1 MDANDNSVRR
11 SGTPWRVAWPCWLL
25 VLFACLAVTRMLP
38 AGEGRAVVAAPI
50 LLAVPG
56 ALTLG
61 ALLAGRNLAGVWF
74 GCLAALLSMIWAAF
88 ASLALYV
95 LHMSIT
101 AESTYWCLLLICAPL
116 AAMAQVRLIRGR
128 PGPPADVGADRL
140 RVKAGYS
147 LAAVVAGVALLAG
160 GTYGYL
166 HVPHPVPVGYT
177 WIAWS
182 GAQVQGIIP
191 VGGSGITMPF
201 EIEHQQADTAAF
213 RLTAVWTGA
222 DRQHSLARPVTMR
235 IGPDQTMRGALAI
248 PPPPGGC
255 TYRIVVTM
263 TELGQVQPQSWSI
276 NADVR
281 HQGQRQNAC
290 AS

>member
-1 MDANDNSVRR
+1 M
-11 SGTPWRVAWPCWLL
+11 AWPGWLL
-25 VLFACLAVTRMLP
+25 GLFACLAVVRMLP
-38 AGEGRAVVAAPI
+38 AGGVRAVVAAPI
-50 LLAVPG
+50 LLSVPG

-61 ALLAGRNLAGVWF
+61 ALLARRRLAGVWF
-74 GCLAALLSMIWAAF
+74 SCLAAVLSMIWAAF

-95 LHMSIT
+95 LHVSIT
-101 AESTYWCLLLICAPL
+101 AASTYWCLLLISA
-116 AAMAQVRLIRGR
+116 V
-128 PGPPADVGADRL
+128 
-140 RVKAGYS
+140 
-147 LAAVVAGVALLAG
+147 LAAVAQFRLIGGQPDAPADIREVTLWSRAGYPLVAVAAGVALLAG

-166 HVPHPVPVGYT
+166 HVHHPAPVGYT

-182 GAQVQGIIP
+182 GAQVKGVTS
-191 VGGSGITMPF
+191 VGGAGITMPF

-213 RLTAVWTGA
+213 RLTAAWTGA
-222 DRQHSLARPVTMR
+222 DRQHSLARPVTVK
-235 IGPDQTMRGALAI
+235 IGPNQTMRGALAI

-263 TELGQVQPQSWSI
+263 TELGQAHPQSWSI

-281 HQGQRQNAC
+281 HQGKRQNAC